1 MRADLRNQSTRCRF
15 NQTTEKV
22 SFCRTRN
29 LSTAEPKPLIRG
41 TFHNIDDTNLSL
53 TSLRRQTPYYS
64 YSDRD
69 SSIMHTLGSVSLV
82 SVSTIFNCT

>member
-1 MRADLRNQSTRCRF
+1 M
-15 NQTTEKV
+15 EKV
-22 SFCRTRN
+22 SFCRTRK

-69 SSIMHTLGSVSLV
+69 SSIMQTLGSVSFV
-82 SVSTIFNCT
+82 SVSTIFNCNQSMMAAILEQF